1 MSQTASNPLDL
12 ANAVCRVKAA
22 HDRHLAIH
30 QDEVER
36 FLSATLNRR
45 QTVWN
50 GHDRAAQVPQNA
62 GGDLLVHRVVLND
75 KDVAIEGET
84 RPLVAGADVERG
96 DPILSCT
103 GGY

>member
-1 MSQTASNPLDL
+1 TASNPLDL
-12 ANAVCRVKAA
+12 ANALCRIEAV

-36 FLSATLNRR
+36 FLHATLNRR
-45 QTVWN
+45 QTIWSGYN
-50 GHDRAAQVPQNA
+50 RAAHVPQNA
-62 GGDLLVHRVVLND
+62 GGDLLVHRVVLDD
-75 KDVAIEGET
+75 KHVAVEGET

-96 DPILSCT
+96 DPIFPCI